1 MARRRDA
8 AMIRRAQA
16 EKRRAEEEEARKK
29 AEALAQAVVTRRENE
44 RQLALKREA
53 AQRERERDIELAAE
67 YQRRLDAEQRAREER
82 LASLYA
88 RGKRL
93 TALGAQTTDAEAENE
108 RKLEAK
114 LLEHQRRVRVAL

>member
-88 RGKRL
+88 RGQRL